1 MERSNGTQFGAA
13 VGALVHLHVLAIFE
27 DVMRPLHH
35 PISFLQCEGFLVAIV
50 VSVITG
56 ITIGERQGWNGEL
69 ASDALAVRPPHFV
82 YHVTE
87 VVSSEIGAGGVDIEP
102 RLGRVHGNRC
112 ELTWDDRN
120 IDAARHPR
128 ESNLK
133 DFVGAWITPVLFGNG
148 LVDVLGV
155 KCVHVPR
162 VTVAGFDPVEGPG
175 IGQNNVVVSIHCALH
190 RSHPIE
196 HVVLRSFA
204 GLSR

>member
-1 MERSNGTQFGAA
+1 MRVGT
-13 VGALVHLHVLAIFE
+13 VGWPAMLWLYGP
-27 DVMRPLHH
+27 D
-35 PISFLQCEGFLVAIV
+35 
-50 VSVITG
+50 
-56 ITIGERQGWNGEL
+56 
-69 ASDALAVRPPHFV
+69 FV
-82 YHVTE
+82 DHVTE
-87 VVSSEIGAGGVDIEP
+87 VVIGETGAGGVDIEP

-112 ELTWDDRN
+112 ELTRDDRN

-175 IGQNNVVVSIHCALH
+175 IGQNNVVVSIRPARILEAKKGKAQKGNLWGLQLH
-190 RSHPIE
+190 S
-196 HVVLRSFA
+196 
-204 GLSR
+204 